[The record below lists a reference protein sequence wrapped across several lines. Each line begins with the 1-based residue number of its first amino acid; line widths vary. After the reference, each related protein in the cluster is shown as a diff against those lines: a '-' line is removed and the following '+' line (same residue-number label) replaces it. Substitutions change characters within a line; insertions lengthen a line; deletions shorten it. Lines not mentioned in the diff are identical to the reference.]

1 MKRSLIVFFS
11 ILVLTFSLITAFA
24 GTTTYPLSVVD
35 DSNTLVVINSEP
47 QKIVSTAPANTE
59 ILFYLGFG
67 NKVVGVTDYADY
79 PPQVKSITRIGQMAP
94 LNKEKIAVLDPDVI
108 FATGGFQTKG
118 VEGLRKLGFTVIVV
132 DPKNFDGMFK
142 DIVLVSVVMGDPDVG
157 KKKVKEL
164 NDRLMK
170 VAKSA
175 YNIPID
181 KRPKVLVG
189 GEYKDIWAPGAGSFL
204 NEAISLAGGRNIT
217 GRLIGP
223 SGWLPINP
231 EFVVMNDPD
240 IIIIPEGKAM
250 GTGKARDKVISFVS
264 HRPGW
269 ENIKAVK
276 NKHIYFVDE
285 NILYRPG
292 PRLVDAVELL
302 NKYFFKK

>member
-1 MKRSLIVFFS
+1 MKRSLVFLSLF
-11 ILVLTFSLITAFA
+11 VLLFSLLTLAITQ
-24 GTTTYPLSVVD
+24 YPLSIVD
-35 DSNTLVVINSEP
+35 DSNTLVVINNEP
-47 QKIVSTAPANTE
+47 QRVVSAAPANTE
-59 ILFYLGFG
+59 MLFYLGFG
-67 NKVVGVTDYADY
+67 DKVVGVTNYADY
-79 PPQVKSITRIGQMAP
+79 PPEVKSITRIGQMTP
-94 LNKEKIAVLDPDVI
+94 LNKEKITLLKPDVV
-108 FATGGFQTKG
+108 FATGGFQAND
-118 VEGLRKLGFTVIVV
+118 VEALRKLGTTVVV
-132 DPKNFDGMFK
+132 IDPKNFDGIFK
-142 DIVLVSVVMGDPDVG
+142 DMVLISAIMGNPDIG
-157 KKKVKEL
+157 REKVKEL
-164 NDRLMK
+164 KARLLR

-189 GEYKDIWAPGAGSFL
+189 GQYKTIWAPGAGSFL

-223 SGWLPINP
+223 GGWLPISP

-240 IIIIPEGKAM
+240 IIIVPEGKGM
-250 GTGKARDKVISFVS
+250 GTKEAHDKVISYIS

-276 NKHIYFVDE
+276 NKRIYFVDE

-302 NKYFFKK
+302 NKYFFEK